1 MPNLIGSLQSYW
13 LADASFFTLLPF
25 ACVAPLRGRPTER
38 RGEFRGGAGRP
49 LTKAKRSTAR
59 AGAAST

>member
-1 MPNLIGSLQSYW
+1 MRKPIGNLQSYW
-13 LADASFFTLLPF
+13 LADASFVTLLTF
-25 ACVAPLRGRPTER
+25 ACAAPLRGRPTER

-59 AGAAST
+59 ADAAST